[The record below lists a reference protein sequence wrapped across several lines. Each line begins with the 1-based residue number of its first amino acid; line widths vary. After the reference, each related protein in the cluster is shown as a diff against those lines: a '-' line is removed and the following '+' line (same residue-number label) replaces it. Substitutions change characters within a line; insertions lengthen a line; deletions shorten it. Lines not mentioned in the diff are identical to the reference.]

1 MKRSGAALTPPGG
14 HPKGA
19 GRAPN
24 YPSESVA
31 QESSPVT
38 LGEALE
44 ALHWRNVERLRKR
57 EEAGE

>member
-1 MKRSGAALTPPGG
+1 MKRSSAALTPPGG

-24 YPSESVA
+24 YPSGSVA
-31 QESSPVT
+31 QEPEVVT

-57 EEAGE
+57 EETGE

>member
-1 MKRSGAALTPPGG
+1 VKRSGAALTPPGG

-24 YPSESVA
+24 YPAESVP
-31 QESSPVT
+31 QELEPVT

-57 EEAGE
+57 EEAE

>member
-31 QESSPVT
+31 QEPASVT
-38 LGEALE
+38 PGEALE
-44 ALHWRNVERLRKR
+44 ALHWRNVERSRKR
-57 EEAGE
+57 EEASE